1 MNVAQ
6 RWKIIQR
13 RTETAKLENKTKKQ
27 NSNLCKNH
35 LFRLKW
41 GNKLHQFVCYVFL
54 NVTQSNF
61 YNILWKIYF
70 FFRRKLPYYHY

>member
-41 GNKLHQFVCYVFL
+41 GNKLHQFVCYVF
-54 NVTQSNF
+54 
-61 YNILWKIYF
+61 YNILWKTIF
-70 FFRRKLPYYHY
+70 FSEENYLIITTNI